1 MRLRN
6 FIRSELIFTQLR
18 PRDKTELFDVLVD
31 RLARL
36 YPTIDA
42 VDLLEKLKERE
53 AEDTTGIGDRV
64 AIPHARVAGLE
75 QTVCALARLPD
86 GLDFGAAD
94 GEKVSCVFLLVSPI
108 QAVGDHIRVLA
119 RIARLVHDR
128 AFIAAI
134 MESEDAEAIFR
145 RLTEED
151 ARHVE

>member
-6 FIRSELIFTQLR
+6 HIRAELIFTHLT
-18 PRDKTELFDVLVD
+18 PRNKAELFRTLVD
-31 RLARL
+31 RLVQL

-42 VDLLEKLKERE
+42 AELLEKLAERE
-53 AEDTTGIGDRV
+53 AEETTGIGDRI
-64 AIPHARVAGLE
+64 AIPHARVTGLE

-94 GEKVSCVFLLVSPI
+94 GEEVTCVFLLVSPI
-108 QAVGDHIRVLA
+108 RAVGDHIRVLA
-119 RIARLVHDR
+119 RIARLAHDR

-134 MESEDAEAIFR
+134 MKMESAQAILS

-151 ARHVE
+151 ARHVD